1 MATTIIALIRLPLMV
16 VSANIGP
23 TKRVVHHD
31 RLRDALCKHLMLG
44 NSFFLF
50 GIASLAV
57 HFDRGDSS
65 GSIDYNTNRHTD
77 ANQGGLG

>member
-1 MATTIIALIRLPLMV
+1 MATTVIALIRLSLV
-16 VSANIGP
+16 VVATNIGP

-31 RLRDALCKHLMLG
+31 RLRDALRKHLVLG
-44 NSFFLF
+44 NRLFLF

-57 HFDRGDSS
+57 HFDGCNSS

-77 ANQGGLG
+77 TNQGGLG